1 MGKHLFTFP
10 NAADAKVM
18 RMRVAA
24 IRWPGELLAGVGL
37 VDGLRESLLCA
48 AVLIRSVGSTPEPD
62 AWQACTTQVVWH
74 VTNP

>member
-1 MGKHLFTFP
+1 MGKPLFTFP

-37 VDGLRESLLCA
+37 VDGLRESLLQ
-48 AVLIRSVGSTPEPD
+48 S
-62 AWQACTTQVVWH
+62 
-74 VTNP
+74 